1 MGSIGIDP
9 TQARVYYHPGELS
22 GEAKVFVVSPD
33 NTPFRRSMS
42 GHVKERSKS
51 FNEDRSPVAGVLFF
65 YAIETGR
72 YDDRIRALDTIPFSA
87 WPDVSENLKNIQQSR
102 GLTFGDI
109 FGEIQRA
116 AADQESFQK
125 VFQWKLTKEIADE
138 ETPPTDLVLW
148 EKVAKKA
155 ATALEERIAK
165 HSGESPADFDA
176 LFLQAVRE
184 TTLVH
189 KGLPAQKHVEKRW
202 IALANLGSDT
212 SQIILRN
219 PGNWKKNKKKLG
231 FDWLPPSSDWK
242 RDWLP
247 ICQD

>member
-1 MGSIGIDP
+1 
-9 TQARVYYHPGELS
+9 
-22 GEAKVFVVSPD
+22 
-33 NTPFRRSMS
+33 MS

-148 EKVAKKA
+148 KEVAKKA
-155 ATALEERIAK
+155 AENLGERIEKA
-165 HSGESPADFDA
+165 SGKAPADFDA
-176 LFLQAVRE
+176 KFLQAVRE
-184 TTLVH
+184 TTLEH
-189 KGLPAQKHVEKRW
+189 NGLPSQKHVRERW
-202 IALANLGSDT
+202 IALANPGYDT
-212 SQIILRN
+212 STVAPWEPGDWKRN
-219 PGNWKKNKKKLG
+219 REKLG
-231 FDWLPPSSDWK
+231 FDWLPPWNDWK
-242 RDWLP
+242 REWLP
-247 ICQD
+247 ISQNQK